1 MRLILVRHGETAANA
16 GGIYQG
22 WLDVPLNET
31 GERQAA
37 AVAGALATRR
47 DVRAVALYASPLAR
61 AWRTAEAIGVALRLA
76 PTAHPGLR
84 EIDVGAAEG
93 LTSAE
98 VHRRWPALWEQRERL
113 GLDYGWPEGETG
125 WDFRARVVATIDAIV
140 ARHRPTAGTDDAVIL
155 STHGVTI
162 RFTLAYLRGD
172 PIGPWPTD
180 AVGNCSITE
189 VAIGDAAAGRAHAI
203 AVVNACEHLV
213 ERGA

>member
-22 WLDVPLNET
+22 WQDVPLNET

-37 AVAGALATRR
+37 AVAGALAARR
-47 DVRAVALYASPLAR
+47 DLRPVALYASPLDR
-61 AWRTAEAIGVALRLA
+61 AWRTAEAIGAAVGLA

-93 LTSAE
+93 LTTAA
-98 VHRRWPALWEQRERL
+98 VHRRWPELWEQRERL
-113 GLDYGWPEGETG
+113 GLDYGWPGGETG
-125 WDFRARVVATIDAIV
+125 WGFRARVVATIDAIV
-140 ARHRPTAGTDDAVIL
+140 ARHRPAAGTDDAVIL
-155 STHGVTI
+155 STHGGTI
-162 RFTLAYLRGD
+162 RFALAYLRGD

-189 VAIGDAAAGRAHAI
+189 VTIGDEAAGRAHAV

-213 ERGA
+213 ERRV